1 VNEDHAT
8 LMLSN
13 DDTILHHILN
23 TIPTPVSYVDTS
35 YIFQYANNAFI
46 KYFSKK
52 KDELI
57 GYSVEEF
64 FETNIFNGDIKP
76 HLDQCF
82 AGKVIEHIDWYPVP
96 DNEERYLKVQYIPY
110 KNKENQVIGSVIQV
124 NDITT
129 LKESQDILMEH
140 KQKADTYFQLAGTML
155 LTLNADGK
163 IILLNKKGYQI
174 LGYGEKE
181 LIGKNWFEHCIPSE
195 SIKEIRDVFQQVIAG
210 KKEVA
215 EFYENFIVRKDG
227 TKRLISWYNTVLRDG
242 VGNVVG
248 VLSSGEDITEKKNVE
263 EKLRESEET
272 FRSIINSSPMGI
284 IMYHLDENDHLVFA
298 GANPAFEK
306 ILGIPGAQYIGKTLE
321 EAFPPLAKTE
331 APYRYRRAA
340 LYGESWFSDQIEY
353 EYGKV
358 AGIYEV
364 YAFQM
369 SPRKAAVFFVDITE
383 RKKTEEKIRNL
394 SAIVEQSIE
403 GIIIIDLQGI
413 ITYANDAWYHMHG
426 YTKDDSLIGKNL
438 EMFHTKEQLKQE
450 VKPFNEQVKKYG
462 KCNSEVGHVRKDGE
476 TFQTFMST
484 TPLKNQ
490 NNETVAMA
498 CIANDITEL
507 VDARNQ
513 IQNNEIFLTDVFNS
527 ISDGL
532 SVLDKDLTVIRT
544 NTFMEEMYRHKMPL
558 MGKKCYEIYQD
569 RTSICSWC
577 PSIKAMESKKSQST
591 IVPYPNSTHTKGW
604 IHLSAYPLIDST
616 GKVSGVIE
624 YVKDITMQKKAEEEL
639 KQAHE
644 LLLSMNEEL
653 ESKILERTADV
664 EQLLTQKDNFINQ
677 LGHDL
682 KNPLGP
688 LLQLLPVL
696 KNQET
701 DQERIELY
709 EVMIRNVKYMKNL
722 VLKTI
727 ELARLNSP
735 ETHFVFSPINVKNEI
750 QETIEDNKLLFEN
763 NNITVETNIPQI
775 LPKVQA
781 DKIHLQELLTNLINN
796 AVKYSKGPGTIAIQA
811 QPDDDDDVVIISVK
825 DKGIGMSKA
834 HISHLFEEFYKADE
848 SRHDFNSSGLGMAIC
863 KRIVDRHGG
872 KIWVE
877 SEGIGKGTT
886 VFFTLKTEPQ
896 ISIKEQVNDALAKK
910 KPSRFQFIKH
920 KGKEILYLNYAYL
933 PEDEYGVSY
942 QEIEDFIVESGK
954 RNLLLLIN
962 VEGNYFNIEQVRNT
976 KKIGSIVGPYLKKNA
991 IMGLSKNQEIFLK
1004 AIRLFSGINIKPFRN
1019 MDDAKNWLVQ

>member
-1 VNEDHAT
+1 VDEDQAT

-23 TIPTPVSYVDTS
+23 AIPTPVSYVDTS

-46 KYFSKK
+46 KYFSKQ
-52 KDELI
+52 KDQLI

-64 FETNIFNGDIKP
+64 FKTTIFNENIKP
-76 HLDQCF
+76 RLDQCF
-82 AGKVIEHIDWYPVP
+82 AGKMVEQVDWYPVP
-96 DNEERYLKVQYIPY
+96 DNEEKYLKVQYIPY
-110 KNKENQVIGSVIQV
+110 RNKKNQVIGSVIQV

-129 LKESQDILMEH
+129 LKESQDILLEQ
-140 KQKADTYFQLAGTML
+140 KQKAEKYLQLAGTML
-155 LTLNADGK
+155 LTLDADGT
-163 IILLNKKGYQI
+163 IILLNKKGCQI
-174 LGYGEKE
+174 LGYDEEE

-195 SIKEIRDVFQQVIAG
+195 SINEIRDVFQKVIDG
-210 KKEVA
+210 KKDVVT
-215 EFYENFIVRKDG
+215 FHENFVVRKDG
-227 TKRLISWYNTVLRDG
+227 TKRLILWYNTVLKDG

-248 VLSSGEDITEKKNVE
+248 VLSSGEDITEKKKVE
-263 EKLRESEET
+263 GKLRESEET

-284 IMYHLDENDHLVFA
+284 IMYHLDEHDRLVFA

-306 ILGIPGAQYIGKTLE
+306 ILGITNSQYIGKTLE
-321 EAFPPLAKTE
+321 EAFPPLAQTE
-331 APYRYRRAA
+331 VPYRYQRAA
-340 LYGESWFSDQIEY
+340 LFGESWFSDQIDY
-353 EYGKV
+353 DYGGV
-358 AGIYEV
+358 TGSYEV

-369 SPRKAAVFFVDITE
+369 SPRKAAVFFSDITA

-394 SAIVEQSIE
+394 SSIVEQSIE
-403 GIIIIDLQGI
+403 GIIIADLQGI

-426 YTKDDSLIGKNL
+426 YTKEDQLIGKNQ
-438 EMFHTKEQLKQE
+438 EMFHTREQLEKE
-450 VKPFNEQVKKYG
+450 VKPFTEHVQQCG
-462 KCNSEVGHVRKDGE
+462 KCNSEVGHVTKDGV

-484 TPLKNQ
+484 TLLKNQ
-490 NNETVAMA
+490 NNKPIAMA
-498 CIANDITEL
+498 CIANDISEL

-513 IQNNEIFLTDVFNS
+513 IQNDEIFLTDVFDS

-544 NTFMEEMYRHKMPL
+544 NKFMEEMYRHKMPL

-577 PSIKAMESKKSQST
+577 PSIKAMQSKKSQST
-591 IVPYPNSTHTKGW
+591 IVPYPNSTHPKGW
-604 IHLSAYPLIDST
+604 IHLSAYPLIDSK

-624 YVKDITMQKKAEEEL
+624 CAKDITNQKKAEEEL
-639 KQAHE
+639 KQAHK

-696 KNQET
+696 KKQEKN
-701 DQERIELY
+701 QERIELY

-722 VLKTI
+722 VFKTV

-735 ETHFVFSPINVKNEI
+735 ETHFVFSPINVKDEVHEI
-750 QETIEDNKLLFEN
+750 IEDNKLLFDN
-763 NNITVETNIPQI
+763 NKITVETDIPQT

-796 AVKYSKGPGTIAIQA
+796 AVKYSKGPGTITIQA
-811 QPDDDDDVVIISVK
+811 QPNDDVVIISVK
-825 DKGIGMSKA
+825 DTGIGMSKD

-877 SEGIGKGTT
+877 SEGVGKGTT
-886 VFFTLKTEPQ
+886 VYFTLKTEPQ
-896 ISIKEQVNDALAKK
+896 IPDEELVNDNLAIK